1 MNGRMKFNPAQT
13 PSVKCLSR
21 EEYKMPACYI
31 IEGPTCAGKTTLA
44 KECVKQGRILVPSYC
59 FHVSNVGSHTPAAEN
74 LHYFGDHTPARIE
87 GEEAMDRQKRI
98 LEEYSRLQRKAFN
111 RVRNGESIVMDFST
125 LGVRAFTKSLAKCG
139 RIAPIFH
146 SDFLQRPEREFCDF
160 VKSLKESGADVYVTV
175 LCPPAG
181 LIAERLAFRNRK
193 GVDAWGWALTQKIA
207 IEYQEVAREVMI
219 SNAGL
224 SMV

>member
-1 MNGRMKFNPAQT
+1 
-13 PSVKCLSR
+13 
-21 EEYKMPACYI
+21 MPVCYI

-87 GEEAMDRQKRI
+87 GEEAVDRQKRI

-139 RIAPIFH
+139 RIAPIFP

-160 VKSLKESGADVYVTV
+160 VKSLKKSGADVYVTV

-181 LIAERLAFRNRK
+181 LIAERLAHRNRK
-193 GVDAWGWALTQKIA
+193 GDNAWGWALTQKIA
-207 IEYQEVAREVMI
+207 FEYQEVAREVMI

-224 SMV
+224 SWV

>member
-1 MNGRMKFNPAQT
+1 
-13 PSVKCLSR
+13 
-21 EEYKMPACYI
+21 MPVCYI

-44 KECVKQGRILVPSYC
+44 KECIKQGRILVPSYC
-59 FHVSNVGSHTPAAEN
+59 FHVSNVGSNTPAVEN
-74 LHYFGDHTPARIE
+74 LRYFGEHTPARID

-98 LEEYSRLQRKAFN
+98 LEEYSRLQKKTLE
-111 RVRNGESIVMDFST
+111 RVLAGESIVMDFST
-125 LGVRAFTKSLAKCG
+125 LGVRAFTKALAKCG
-139 RIAPIFH
+139 RIAPVFP
-146 SDFLQRPEREFCDF
+146 SGFLQRPESEFCDF
-160 VKSLKESGADVYVTV
+160 VKSLKKSGADVYVTV
-175 LCPPAG
+175 LCPSAG

-224 SMV
+224 SMA